1 MKSGMY
7 PNDKEKI
14 MYQHFTNKEINEM
27 LTARIKGKRHA
38 EIAASL
44 GRTPK
49 SVRAKV
55 YAMNKIAPLPTTLE
69 ELAENFDVWTQKKS
83 TGRPKKVRDPLHAI
97 LDGWDEADEPTKE
110 VTVQA
115 FKDPNLTDEEVAQ
128 VFKKPPTE
136 TIRAKPKYY
145 LRNAS
150 FGQKE
155 DVKKLGARWDG
166 MCWFVP
172 DNLTGEARGK
182 LISRYGPVHYGNHS
196 KKGKGQWETF
206 TFADRVPNAT
216 TNSRGNIAPKSPK
229 SVAFPAAAKTKAKK
243 KLVKPK
249 SQQPAVKTTGTYNTA
264 IGSNPAAIGNNAVAT
279 GNDAFVIRI
288 PKVYVWF
295 VITASLMAASWYV
308 GKTY

>member
-69 ELAENFDVWTQKKS
+69 ELAENFDVWTQKKT

-115 FKDPNLTDEEVAQ
+115 FKDPNLTDEEVVQ

-172 DNLTGEARGK
+172 DNLTGEARGR
-182 LISRYGPVHYGNHS
+182 LISKYGPVHYGNHS

-206 TFADRVPNAT
+206 TFAGNVPLNST
-216 TNSRGNIAPKSPK
+216 TNSRGNIAP
-229 SVAFPAAAKTKAKK
+229 PAAAKTKAKK

-249 SQQPAVKTTGTYNTA
+249 SQQPAIKTTGTYNTA
-264 IGSNPAAIGNNAVAT
+264 VGYNSAAVAH
-279 GNDAFVIRI
+279 NYFVIRI

-295 VITASLMAASWYV
+295 AITASLMAAAWYV

>member
-14 MYQHFTNKEINEM
+14 MKKHFTNKEINEL

-49 SVRAKV
+49 SVRAKI
-55 YAMNKIAPLPTTLE
+55 YAMNKIAPLPTTLT

-83 TGRPKKVRDPLHAI
+83 TGRPKKSSRFTDNPVLAEI

-115 FKDPNLTDEEVAQ
+115 FKDPNLTDEEVVQ

-145 LRNAS
+145 LRSAS

-182 LISRYGPVHYGNHS
+182 LISHYGPVHYGNHS

-216 TNSRGNIAPKSPK
+216 TKP
-229 SVAFPAAAKTKAKK
+229 VQAAKTKAKK
-243 KLVKPK
+243 KLVKEK
-249 SQQPAVKTTGTYNTA
+249 AVTQNPRTNPNITTAVNTH
-264 IGSNPAAIGNNAVAT
+264 NY
-279 GNDAFVIRI
+279 FVIRI

-295 VITASLMAASWYV
+295 AITASLMAAAWYV

>member
-1 MKSGMY
+1 MKSGIY

-14 MYQHFTNKEINEM
+14 MKQHFTNKEINEL

-49 SVRAKV
+49 SVRAKA

-69 ELAENFDVWTQKKS
+69 ELAENFDVWTQKKP
-83 TGRPKKVRDPLHAI
+83 TGRPKKVRTPLDEI
-97 LDGWDEADEPTKE
+97 LDGWFDADEPAKKA
-110 VTVQA
+110 TVQA
-115 FKDPNLTDEEVAQ
+115 FKDPNLTDEEVVQ
-128 VFKKPPTE
+128 VFKKPPTG

-150 FGQKE
+150 YGQKE

-182 LISRYGPVHYGNHS
+182 LISHYGPVHYGNHS
-196 KKGKGQWETF
+196 RKGKGQWETF
-206 TFADRVPNAT
+206 TFADNVSPNAT
-216 TNSRGNIAPKSPK
+216 TNSRGNIAPP
-229 SVAFPAAAKTKAKK
+229 VAAKTKAKK
-243 KLVKPK
+243 KLVKTK
-249 SQQPAVKTTGTYNTA
+249 SQQTAVKATGTYNTA
-264 IGSNPAAIGNNAVAT
+264 IGNNPAAIGNNAVAT

-295 VITASLMAASWYV
+295 VITASLMAAAWYV

>member
-14 MYQHFTNKEINEM
+14 MKQHFTNKEINEL

-49 SVRAKV
+49 SVRAKA

-69 ELAENFDVWTQKKS
+69 ELAENFDVWTQKNPK
-83 TGRPKKVRDPLHAI
+83 GRPKKEQSALQSI
-97 LDGWDEADEPTKE
+97 LDGWFEADEPAKKA
-110 VTVQA
+110 TVQA
-115 FKDPNLTDEEVAQ
+115 FKDPNLTDEEVVQ
-128 VFKKPPTE
+128 VFKKPPTGK
-136 TIRAKPKYY
+136 IRAKPKYY

-150 FGQKE
+150 YGQKE

-182 LISRYGPVHYGNHS
+182 LISHYGPVHYGNHS

-206 TFADRVPNAT
+206 TFAGNVSPNAT
-216 TNSRGNIAPKSPK
+216 TNSRGNIAPP
-229 SVAFPAAAKTKAKK
+229 VQAAKTKAKTK
-243 KLVKPK
+243 PVKEKAVTQK
-249 SQQPAVKTTGTYNTA
+249 SRTNPNITTAVDTHNY
-264 IGSNPAAIGNNAVAT
+264 
-279 GNDAFVIRI
+279 FVIRI
-288 PKVYVWF
+288 PKVYVWV
-295 VITASLMAASWYV
+295 VITASLMAAAWYV

>member
-1 MKSGMY
+1 
-7 PNDKEKI
+7 

-69 ELAENFDVWTQKKS
+69 ELAENFDVWTQKKT
-83 TGRPKKVRDPLHAI
+83 TGRPKKVRKSLDEI

-115 FKDPNLTDEEVAQ
+115 FKDPNLTDEEVVQ

-172 DNLTGEARGK
+172 DNLTGEARGR
-182 LISRYGPVHYGNHS
+182 LISKYGPVHYGNHS

-206 TFADRVPNAT
+206 TFAGNASPNAT
-216 TNSRGNIAPKSPK
+216 TNSRGNIAP
-229 SVAFPAAAKTKAKK
+229 PAAGKTKAKK
-243 KLVKPK
+243 KLVKEKVVTQNSRTNPNITT
-249 SQQPAVKTTGTYNTA
+249 AVNTH
-264 IGSNPAAIGNNAVAT
+264 NY
-279 GNDAFVIRI
+279 FVIRI

-295 VITASLMAASWYV
+295 AITASLMAAAWYV

>member
-69 ELAENFDVWTQKKS
+69 ELAENFDVWTQKKT

-115 FKDPNLTDEEVAQ
+115 FKDPNITDEEVAQ

-172 DNLTGEARGK
+172 DNLTGEARGR
-182 LISRYGPVHYGNHS
+182 LISKYGPVHYGNHS

-206 TFADRVPNAT
+206 TFAPTLPNAT
-216 TNSRGNIAPKSPK
+216 TNSRGNIAPPTT
-229 SVAFPAAAKTKAKK
+229 AKTKANK
-243 KLVKPK
+243 KLVKEK
-249 SQQPAVKTTGTYNTA
+249 AVTQNPRTNPNITTAVNTH
-264 IGSNPAAIGNNAVAT
+264 NY
-279 GNDAFVIRI
+279 FVIRI

-295 VITASLMAASWYV
+295 AITASLMAAAWYV

>member
-14 MYQHFTNKEINEM
+14 VAQHFTNKEINEL

-49 SVRAKV
+49 SVRAKA

-69 ELAENFDVWTQKKS
+69 ELAENFDVWTAKKP
-83 TGRPKKVRDPLHAI
+83 TGRPKKPLKSLDEI

-115 FKDPNLTDEEVAQ
+115 FKDPNLTDEEVVQ
-128 VFKKPPTE
+128 VFKKPPTG

-150 FGQKE
+150 YGQKE

-172 DNLTGEARGK
+172 DDLTGEARGK
-182 LISRYGPVHYGNHS
+182 LISHYGPVHYGNHS
-196 KKGKGQWETF
+196 RKGKGQWETF
-206 TFADRVPNAT
+206 TFADNVSPNAT
-216 TNSRGNIAPKSPK
+216 TNSRGNIAP
-229 SVAFPAAAKTKAKK
+229 AGKTKAKTK
-243 KLVKPK
+243 PVKEKAVTQK
-249 SQQPAVKTTGTYNTA
+249 SCTNPNITAAVDTHNY
-264 IGSNPAAIGNNAVAT
+264 
-279 GNDAFVIRI
+279 FVIRI
-288 PKVYVWF
+288 PKVYVWV
-295 VITASLMAASWYV
+295 VITASLMAAAWYV

>member
-1 MKSGMY
+1 MY

-14 MYQHFTNKEINEM
+14 MTQHFTNKEINEL

-49 SVRAKV
+49 SVRAKA

-69 ELAENFDVWTQKKS
+69 ELAENFDVWTQKNPK
-83 TGRPKKVRDPLHAI
+83 GRPKKPLKSLDEI
-97 LDGWDEADEPTKE
+97 LDGWDEADEPAKKA
-110 VTVQA
+110 TVQA
-115 FKDPNLTDEEVAQ
+115 FKDPNLTDEEVVQ
-128 VFKKPPTE
+128 VFKKPPTGK
-136 TIRAKPKYY
+136 IRAKPKYY

-150 FGQKE
+150 YGQKE

-182 LISRYGPVHYGNHS
+182 LISHYGPVHYGNHS
-196 KKGKGQWETF
+196 RKGKGQWETF
-206 TFADRVPNAT
+206 TFADNVSPNAT
-216 TNSRGNIAPKSPK
+216 TNSRGNIAP
-229 SVAFPAAAKTKAKK
+229 AAKTKAKTK
-243 KLVKPK
+243 PVKTK
-249 SQQPAVKTTGTYNTA
+249 SQQPAVKTTDTYNTA
-264 IGSNPAAIGNNAVAT
+264 VGYNSAATAHNY
-279 GNDAFVIRI
+279 FVIRI
-288 PKVYVWF
+288 PKVYVWV
-295 VITASLMAASWYV
+295 VITASLMAAAWYV

>member
-1 MKSGMY
+1 MK
-7 PNDKEKI
+7 
-14 MYQHFTNKEINEM
+14 QHFTNKEINEL

-49 SVRAKV
+49 SVRAKA

-69 ELAENFDVWTQKKS
+69 ELAENFDVWTAKKP
-83 TGRPKKVRDPLHAI
+83 TGRPKKARSAVHEI

-128 VFKKPPTE
+128 VFKKPPTGK
-136 TIRAKPKYY
+136 IRAKPKYY
-145 LRNAS
+145 LRNAPY
-150 FGQKE
+150 GQKE
-155 DVKKLGARWDG
+155 HVKKLGARWDG

-182 LISRYGPVHYGNHS
+182 LISHYGPVHYGNHS
-196 KKGKGQWETF
+196 RKGKGQWETF
-206 TFADRVPNAT
+206 TFADNVSPNAT
-216 TNSRGNIAPKSPK
+216 TNSRGNIAP
-229 SVAFPAAAKTKAKK
+229 AAKTKAKTK
-243 KLVKPK
+243 PVKTK
-249 SQQPAVKTTGTYNTA
+249 SQQPAVKTTDTYNTA
-264 IGSNPAAIGNNAVAT
+264 VGYNSAATAHNY
-279 GNDAFVIRI
+279 FVIRI
-288 PKVYVWF
+288 PKVYVWV
-295 VITASLMAASWYV
+295 VITASLMAAAWYV

>member
-1 MKSGMY
+1 MK
-7 PNDKEKI
+7 
-14 MYQHFTNKEINEM
+14 HFTNKDINEL
-27 LTARIKGKRHA
+27 LTARIKGKSHA

-49 SVRAKV
+49 SVRAKI
-55 YAMNKIAPLPTTLE
+55 YAMNKLAPLPNTLT
-69 ELAENFDVWTQKKS
+69 ELAENFDVWTNKITKS
-83 TGRPKKVRDPLHAI
+83 HPKKERSAVQSI
-97 LDGWDEADEPTKE
+97 LDGWFEADEPVKKA
-110 VTVQA
+110 TVQA
-115 FKDPNLTDEEVAQ
+115 FKDPNLTDEEVVQ

-150 FGQKE
+150 YGQKE

-182 LISRYGPVHYGNHS
+182 LISHYGPVHYGNHS

-206 TFADRVPNAT
+206 TFAGNVSPNAT
-216 TNSRGNIAPKSPK
+216 TNSRGNIAPT
-229 SVAFPAAAKTKAKK
+229 VQAAKTKAKTK
-243 KLVKPK
+243 PVKEKAVTQK
-249 SQQPAVKTTGTYNTA
+249 SRTNPNITTAVDTRNY
-264 IGSNPAAIGNNAVAT
+264 
-279 GNDAFVIRI
+279 FVIRI

-295 VITASLMAASWYV
+295 AITASLMAAAWYV